1 MRARRVLDAMLFAL
15 LRLEFLL
22 LARRE
27 LRSFVCTFV
36 CEVHGASEKLECR
49 RACSSLQLAVGNELP
64 RGDAEKDRGTPS
76 ESSVP
81 DSHGSLGVVTH
92 KVLKTIYTIH
102 I

>member
-36 CEVHGASEKLECR
+36 CEVHEAAEKLR
-49 RACSSLQLAVGNELP
+49 SSLLFPPTGRAGNELP
-64 RGDAEKDRGTPS
+64 RGDA
-76 ESSVP
+76 
-81 DSHGSLGVVTH
+81 
-92 KVLKTIYTIH
+92 
-102 I
+102 